1 MAVNLRALA
10 SPSNLQNSPP
20 SLFRA
25 DRNPEQ
31 QHPSTYQY
39 RRRRHFPKHQITQTS
54 SRSKQNAK
62 IKIVDHTI
70 SELIFGTCTR
80 ARNRPSLAL

>member
-1 MAVNLRALA
+1 MAVNLCAIA

-31 QHPSTYQY
+31 QHRSTYQY
-39 RRRRHFPKHQITQTS
+39 RPRRHFTKHQITQTS

-62 IKIVDHTI
+62 IGDPTI
-70 SELIFGTCTR
+70 
-80 ARNRPSLAL
+80 

>member
-1 MAVNLRALA
+1 MAVNLRAIA
-10 SPSNLQNSPP
+10 SPSNLQNSAP

-31 QHPSTYQY
+31 QHRSTYQY
-39 RRRRHFPKHQITQTS
+39 RPRRHFPTHQITHTS

-62 IKIVDHTI
+62 IVAHTI
-70 SELIFGTCTR
+70 LELIFDTCTR